1 HGNRASREKR
11 VTEKIQHGRR
21 ARSLFWLLVAVA
33 AVLVVF
39 MALCPQPVWVEAVAA
54 QRQPLEVTIV
64 EEGQT
69 RVQDR
74 YVVSAPV
81 NGYLRRI
88 ELQVGDRVE
97 QGQLLTRLEPLR
109 SEVLDARSRAEADA
123 RVAAANAALA
133 AAQQQVAAA
142 EADQVLA
149 GSELQRVKRLAEQQL
164 VSEEVLQQA
173 EATAQRTSAILR
185 SARFGVDVARHE
197 LQAAKMRLTISA
209 ASGAQG
215 TTELVDISSPVAGA
229 VLQRLRQSEGVVTSG
244 QALLEAGVPEAL
256 EVVVE
261 VKSFDAVRIQPGVAV
276 RLTGWGGEPI
286 EAQVRTVEPVGYTDV
301 SALGVEEQRV
311 RVVLDLM
318 SPREQWALLGDG
330 YRVDAHFILWRG
342 DNVLVIPASSV
353 FRENGQHAVFVID
366 GERVVQQDVVIG
378 QSDGFLVEV
387 VQGLNEGD
395 QIVRHP
401 DNQIGR
407 AHV

>member
-1 HGNRASREKR
+1 M
-11 VTEKIQHGRR
+11 TEKIQHGRR

-39 MALCPQPVWVEAVAA
+39 MALRPQPVWVEAVAA

-173 EATAQRTSAILR
+173 EATAQRTNAILR
-185 SARFGVDVARHE
+185 SARFGVDVSRHE

-209 ASGAQG
+209 ASCAQG
-215 TTELVDISSPVAGA
+215 TTELVDISSPVSGA

-244 QALLEAGVPEAL
+244 QALLEIGDPEAL

-261 VKSFDAVRIQPGVAV
+261 VQSFDAVRIQPGVAV
-276 RLTGWGGEPI
+276 RLTGWGGDPI

-342 DNVLVIPASSV
+342 DSVLVIPASSV

-366 GERVVQQDVVIG
+366 GERVVQKDVVIG

-401 DNQIGR
+401 DNRLDDGVRVR
-407 AHV
+407 ARL

>member
-1 HGNRASREKR
+1 M
-11 VTEKIQHGRR
+11 TEKIQHGRR

-39 MALCPQPVWVEAVAA
+39 MALRPQPVWVEAVTA

-74 YVVSAPV
+74 YVISAPV

-173 EATAQRTSAILR
+173 EATAQRTNAILR
-185 SARFGVDVARHE
+185 SARFGVDVSRHE

-215 TTELVDISSPVAGA
+215 TTELVDISSPVSGA

-244 QALLEAGVPEAL
+244 QALLEIGDPEAL

-261 VKSFDAVRIQPGVAV
+261 VQSFDAVRIQPGVAV

-342 DNVLVIPASSV
+342 DSVLVIPASSV

-366 GERVVQQDVVIG
+366 GERVVQKDVVIG

-401 DNQIGR
+401 DNRLDDGVRVR
-407 AHV
+407 ARL

>member
-1 HGNRASREKR
+1 M
-11 VTEKIQHGRR
+11 TEKTQHGRR

-39 MALCPQPVWVEAVAA
+39 MALRPQPVWVEAVAA

-173 EATAQRTSAILR
+173 EATAQRTNAILR

-215 TTELVDISSPVAGA
+215 VTELVDISSPVSGA

-244 QALLEAGVPEAL
+244 QALLEIGDPEAL

-261 VKSFDAVRIQPGVAV
+261 VQSFDAVRIQPGVAV

-366 GERVVQQDVVIG
+366 GERVVQKDVVIG

-395 QIVRHP
+395 QLVRHP
-401 DNQIGR
+401 DNRLDDGVRVR
-407 AHV
+407 ARL

>member
-1 HGNRASREKR
+1 
-11 VTEKIQHGRR
+11 
-21 ARSLFWLLVAVA
+21 
-33 AVLVVF
+33 
-39 MALCPQPVWVEAVAA
+39 
-54 QRQPLEVTIV
+54 
-64 EEGQT
+64 
-69 RVQDR
+69 
-74 YVVSAPV
+74 
-81 NGYLRRI
+81 
-88 ELQVGDRVE
+88 
-97 QGQLLTRLEPLR
+97 
-109 SEVLDARSRAEADA
+109 
-123 RVAAANAALA
+123 
-133 AAQQQVAAA
+133 VAAA

-173 EATAQRTSAILR
+173 EATAQRTNAILR
-185 SARFGVDVARHE
+185 SARFGVDVSRHE

-215 TTELVDISSPVAGA
+215 TTELVDISSPVSGA

-244 QALLEAGVPEAL
+244 QALLEIGDPEAL

-261 VKSFDAVRIQPGVAV
+261 VQSFDAVRIQPGVAV

-395 QIVRHP
+395 QLVRHP
-401 DNQIGR
+401 DNRLDDGIRVR
-407 AHV
+407 ARL

>member
-1 HGNRASREKR
+1 M
-11 VTEKIQHGRR
+11 TEKTQHGRR

-39 MALCPQPVWVEAVAA
+39 MALRPQPVWVEAVTA
-54 QRQPLEVTIV
+54 QRQALEVTIV

-149 GSELQRVKRLAEQQL
+149 QNELQRVKRLAEQQL

-197 LQAAKMRLTISA
+197 LQAAKMRLTVSA
-209 ASGAQG
+209 ASTGQG
-215 TTELVDISSPVAGA
+215 VTELVDIRSPVSGA

-244 QALLEAGVPEAL
+244 QALLEIGDPAAL

-261 VKSFDAVRIQPGVAV
+261 VQSFDAVRIQPGVAV
-276 RLTGWGGEPI
+276 RLTGWGGEAI
-286 EAQVRTVEPVGYTDV
+286 DAQVRTVEPVGYTDV

-353 FRENGQHAVFVID
+353 FRENGQHAVFVIE

-387 VQGLNEGD
+387 VQGLNEGE

-401 DNQIGR
+401 DNRLDDGVRVR
-407 AHV
+407 ARL

>member
-1 HGNRASREKR
+1 M
-11 VTEKIQHGRR
+11 TEKIQHGRR

-39 MALCPQPVWVEAVAA
+39 MALRPQPVWVEAVTA

-149 GSELQRVKRLAEQQL
+149 ESELQRVKRLAEQQL

-215 TTELVDISSPVAGA
+215 TTELVDISSPVSGA
-229 VLQRLRQSEGVVTSG
+229 VLQRLRQSEGVVASG
-244 QALLEAGVPEAL
+244 QALLEIGDPEAL

-261 VKSFDAVRIQPGVAV
+261 VQSFDAVRIQPGVAV

-342 DNVLVIPASSV
+342 DSVLVIPALSV

-366 GERVVQQDVVIG
+366 GERVVQKDVVIG

-395 QIVRHP
+395 QLVRHP
-401 DNQIGR
+401 DNRLDDGIRVR
-407 AHV
+407 ARL

>member
-1 HGNRASREKR
+1 M
-11 VTEKIQHGRR
+11 TENIQHGRR

-39 MALCPQPVWVEAVAA
+39 MALRPQPVWVEAVTA

-149 GSELQRVKRLAEQQL
+149 ESELQRVKRLAEQQL

-173 EATAQRTSAILR
+173 EATAQRTNAILR

-209 ASGAQG
+209 ASGTQG
-215 TTELVDISSPVAGA
+215 VTELVDISSPVSGA

-244 QALLEAGVPEAL
+244 QALLEIGDPEAL

-261 VKSFDAVRIQPGVAV
+261 VQSFDAVRIQPGVAV

-286 EAQVRTVEPVGYTDV
+286 DAQVRTVEPVGYTDV

-366 GERVVQQDVVIG
+366 GERVVQKDVVIG

-401 DNQIGR
+401 DNRLDDGVRVR
-407 AHV
+407 ARL

>member
-1 HGNRASREKR
+1 M
-11 VTEKIQHGRR
+11 TEKTQQGRR

-39 MALCPQPVWVEAVAA
+39 MALRPQPVWVEAVTA

-173 EATAQRTSAILR
+173 EATAQRTNAILR

-215 TTELVDISSPVAGA
+215 VTELVDISSPVSGA

-244 QALLEAGVPEAL
+244 QALLEIGDPEAL

-261 VKSFDAVRIQPGVAV
+261 VQSFDAVRIQPGVAV

-286 EAQVRTVEPVGYTDV
+286 DAQVRTVEPVGYTDV

-366 GERVVQQDVVIG
+366 GERVVQKDVVIG

-395 QIVRHP
+395 QLVRHP
-401 DNQIGR
+401 DNRLDDGVRVR
-407 AHV
+407 ARL

>member
-1 HGNRASREKR
+1 M
-11 VTEKIQHGRR
+11 TEKTQHGRR

-39 MALCPQPVWVEAVAA
+39 MALRPQPVWVEAVTA

-97 QGQLLTRLEPLR
+97 QNQLLTRLEPLR

-215 TTELVDISSPVAGA
+215 TTELVDISSPVSGA

-244 QALLEAGVPEAL
+244 QALLEIGDPEAL

-261 VKSFDAVRIQPGVAV
+261 VQSFDAVRIQPGVAV

-286 EAQVRTVEPVGYTDV
+286 DAQVRTVEPVGYTDV

-353 FRENGQHAVFVID
+353 FRENGQHAVFVVD
-366 GERVVQQDVVIG
+366 GERVVQQDVEIG

-401 DNQIGR
+401 DNRLDDGVRVR
-407 AHV
+407 ARL

>member
-1 HGNRASREKR
+1 MAGVRAACS
-11 VTEKIQHGRR
+11 GC
-21 ARSLFWLLVAVA
+21 WLLVAVA

-39 MALCPQPVWVEAVAA
+39 MALRPQPVWVEAVAA

-173 EATAQRTSAILR
+173 EATAQRTNAILR
-185 SARFGVDVARHE
+185 SARFGVDVSRHE

-215 TTELVDISSPVAGA
+215 TTELVDISSPVSGA

-244 QALLEAGVPEAL
+244 QALLEIGDPEAL

-261 VKSFDAVRIQPGVAV
+261 VQSFDAVRIQPGVAV

-395 QIVRHP
+395 QLVRHP
-401 DNQIGR
+401 DNRLDDGIRVR
-407 AHV
+407 ARL

>member
-1 HGNRASREKR
+1 M
-11 VTEKIQHGRR
+11 TEKTQHGRR

-39 MALCPQPVWVEAVAA
+39 MALRPQPVWVEAVTA
-54 QRQPLEVTIV
+54 QRQALEVTIV

-149 GSELQRVKRLAEQQL
+149 QSELQRVKRLAEQQL

-215 TTELVDISSPVAGA
+215 VTELVDISSPVSGA

-244 QALLEAGVPEAL
+244 QALLEIGDPEAL

-261 VKSFDAVRIQPGVAV
+261 VQSFDAVRIQPGVAV
-276 RLTGWGGEPI
+276 RLTGWGGEAI
-286 EAQVRTVEPVGYTDV
+286 DAQVRTVEPVGYTDV

-342 DNVLVIPASSV
+342 DSVLVIPASSV
-353 FRENGQHAVFVID
+353 FRQNGQHAVFVID
-366 GERVVQQDVVIG
+366 GERVVQKDVVIG

-401 DNQIGR
+401 DNRLDDGVRVR
-407 AHV
+407 ARL

>member
-1 HGNRASREKR
+1 M
-11 VTEKIQHGRR
+11 TEKIQHGRR

-39 MALCPQPVWVEAVAA
+39 MALRPQPVWVEAVTA

-149 GSELQRVKRLAEQQL
+149 ESELQRVKRLAEQQL

-173 EATAQRTSAILR
+173 EATAQRTNAILR

-197 LQAAKMRLTISA
+197 LQAAKMRLTVSA
-209 ASGAQG
+209 ASAAQG
-215 TTELVDISSPVAGA
+215 VTELVDISSPVSGA

-244 QALLEAGVPEAL
+244 QALLEIGDPQAL

-261 VKSFDAVRIQPGVAV
+261 VQSFDAVRIQPGVAV

-286 EAQVRTVEPVGYTDV
+286 DAQVRTVEPVGYTDV

-366 GERVVQQDVVIG
+366 GERVVQKDVVIG

-387 VQGLNEGD
+387 VQGLDEGD

-401 DNQIGR
+401 DNRLDDGVRVR
-407 AHV
+407 ARL

>member
-1 HGNRASREKR
+1 M
-11 VTEKIQHGRR
+11 TEKIQHGRR

-33 AVLVVF
+33 AVLVLF
-39 MALCPQPVWVEAVAA
+39 MALRPQPVWVEAVAA

-173 EATAQRTSAILR
+173 EATAQRTNAILR
-185 SARFGVDVARHE
+185 SARFGVDVSRHE

-215 TTELVDISSPVAGA
+215 TTELVDISSPVSGA

-244 QALLEAGVPEAL
+244 QALLEIGDPEAL

-261 VKSFDAVRIQPGVAV
+261 VQSFDAVRIQPGVAV

-401 DNQIGR
+401 DNRLDDGVRVR
-407 AHV
+407 ARL